1 MQMEG
6 YSRALLALY
15 GSAQECTPGEFS
27 EHTMRLMQRVLPF
40 DSGASV
46 RAEFADDGQMMVR
59 SMLAFNQPLDK
70 LRDRANLTEPD
81 PILVKAFRQR
91 GRSICVCVDEMD
103 RRQHH
108 EVITYARKYEVEQ
121 SLTYIPAATP
131 VQEPGLIVFWRAD
144 MRRPYTSADLALAD
158 LLMPHIFQARRINDR
173 LSSAAQRQHK
183 ALLLISDLNGC
194 LQFSDD
200 GANRMLQAEWP
211 QWTPPE
217 LPPAFFSNLR
227 DSSNGRHIGRTL
239 SASMSVHGRH
249 VHILLE
255 GRSPSAQLTP
265 AELSIARLAVTGA
278 SYKQIAAALHLSPAT
293 VRNQL
298 HRIYTKLGI
307 SNKTAL
313 TGVLHERGIH
323 A

>member
-1 MQMEG
+1 
-6 YSRALLALY
+6 
-15 GSAQECTPGEFS
+15 
-27 EHTMRLMQRVLPF
+27 MRLMQGVLPF

-46 RAEFADDGQMMVR
+46 RAEFAGDGQMMVR

-70 LRDRANLTEPD
+70 LRDRANLTKPD

-91 GRSICVCVDEMD
+91 GRSVRVSVEGLDQ
-103 RRQHH
+103 RKHH

-121 SLTYIPAATP
+121 SLVYIPAATP
-131 VQEPGLIVFWRAD
+131 TQEPGLIVFWRAD
-144 MRRPYTSADLALAD
+144 TRHPYTRADLAFAD
-158 LLMPHIFQARRINDR
+158 LMMPHIFQARRINDR
-173 LSSAAQRQHK
+173 LAGGAQRPHQ
-183 ALLLISDLNGC
+183 ALLLISDLQGC

-217 LPPAFFSNLR
+217 LPPAFFRSLR
-227 DSSNGRHIGRTL
+227 DSGSGRHTGRTL

-255 GRSPSAQLTP
+255 GRAPSAQLTP
-265 AELSIARLAVTGA
+265 AELSIARLAATGA
-278 SYKQIAAALHLSPAT
+278 AYKQIAAELSLSPAT

-307 SNKTAL
+307 NNKTAL
-313 TGVLHERGIH
+313 TGVLYEREVH

>member
-1 MQMEG
+1 MEG
-6 YSRALLALY
+6 YTRAILELY

-27 EHTMRLMQRVLPF
+27 EHTMHLMQRVLPF

-46 RAEFADDGQMMVR
+46 QAEFADGGQMVVR

-70 LRDRANLTEPD
+70 LRDRSGLTEPD
-81 PILVKAFRQR
+81 PILVKAFNQR
-91 GRSICVCVDEMD
+91 GRSICVAVDGMD
-103 RRQHH
+103 QHKHH

-121 SLTYIPAATP
+121 SLVYIPAAAP
-131 VQEPGLIVFWRAD
+131 AQEPGLIVFWRAD
-144 MRRPYTSADLALAD
+144 TRRPYTQADLALAD
-158 LLMPHIFQARRINDR
+158 MIMPHIFQARRINNR
-173 LSSAAQRQHK
+173 LASSAQRQHQ
-183 ALLLISDLNGC
+183 ALLLISDLQGC

-200 GANRMLQAEWP
+200 GANRMLQTEWP

-217 LPPAFFSNLR
+217 LPPAFFRSLR
-227 DSSNGRHIGRTL
+227 DSSNGHYTGRTL
-239 SASMSVHGRH
+239 AASISVHGRH

-255 GRSPSAQLTP
+255 RRSPSAQLTP

-278 SYKQIAAALHLSPAT
+278 TYKQIAAELHLSPAT

-313 TGVLHERGIH
+313 AGRLNQP